1 MPQPHRP
8 ELSESVTAD
17 LVGAPRRTPRTFRPG
32 RTCAAA
38 GCLTRLSIYNGAKHC
53 AAHNPKHLRM
63 AATGAPT
70 DTMIGPDASA
80 A

>member
-1 MPQPHRP
+1 
-8 ELSESVTAD
+8 
-17 LVGAPRRTPRTFRPG
+17 
-32 RTCAAA
+32 
-38 GCLTRLSIYNGAKHC
+38 LSIYNGAKHC
-53 AAHNPKHLRM
+53 AAHYPKHLRM